1 MSGGRQRGGG
11 AIRIPRQ
18 ALLDAL
24 RAFSVAARQLSF
36 KAAADALFITPS
48 AVSHRIRDLETH
60 LGQAVFARKTRAI
73 ELTDAGRALLEEID
87 PLLESLDAA
96 LERATRRVRRR
107 VLRIAAPPFVA
118 TDLLIPSLESFFG
131 MQPRIDLDIVSGAAR
146 PSVHSPQAD
155 VSIVIAAEPPADVA
169 ATQLLSPRFVAAT
182 SKPVSLVAREL
193 GARVFEQQRRIVYR
207 HRSDLWTQ
215 WFAMTGFPAARSASL
230 IQVDTLPAAISAAER
245 GLGISLVP
253 TFVCERGLRPGRL
266 VRISDVEVDS
276 GDTYWLVHR
285 PEDRGR
291 PEVRAF
297 LSWALA
303 ELRR

>member
-1 MSGGRQRGGG
+1 MRV
-11 AIRIPRQ
+11 ARQ

-48 AVSHRIRDLETH
+48 AVSHRIRDLEQH
-60 LGQAVFARKTRAI
+60 LGQQMFVRKTRAI
-73 ELTDAGRALLEEID
+73 ELTDAGRSLLEEID

-96 LERATRRVRRR
+96 LDRAAKRSRRR
-107 VLRIAAPPFVA
+107 VLRISAPPFVA
-118 TDLLIPSLESFFG
+118 TDLLVPSLPSYFG
-131 MQPRIDLDIVSGAAR
+131 MQPRIDLDITSGPVR
-146 PSVHSPQAD
+146 PTAHGPQAD
-155 VSIVIAAEPPADVA
+155 VSIVIAAEPPPDVS
-169 ATQLLSPRFVAAT
+169 ATKLLSPRFVAAT
-182 SKPVSLVAREL
+182 SKPVSMVARDL
-193 GARVFEQQRRIVYR
+193 GARVFEKQRRIVYR

-215 WFAMTGFPAARSASL
+215 WFSMTGFAAGRGAGL

-253 TFVCERGLRPGRL
+253 TFVCERRLRPGRL
-266 VRISDVEVDS
+266 VRISDAEVDS

-297 LSWALA
+297 VSWALA

>member
-1 MSGGRQRGGG
+1 MRVS
-11 AIRIPRQ
+11 RQ

-48 AVSHRIRDLETH
+48 AVSHRIRDLEKH
-60 LGQAVFARKTRAI
+60 LGQQVFVRKTRAI
-73 ELTDAGRALLEEID
+73 ELTDAGRALLDEID
-87 PLLESLDAA
+87 PLLLSLDAA
-96 LERATRRVRRR
+96 LDRAAKRTRRRM
-107 VLRIAAPPFVA
+107 LRIAAPPFVA
-118 TDLLIPSLESFFG
+118 TDLLIPSLSSFFG
-131 MQPRIDLDIVSGAAR
+131 MQPRIDVDINSGTAR
-146 PSVHSPQAD
+146 PSAHTPQAD
-155 VSIVIAAEPPADVA
+155 VSIVIASSPPTDVV
-169 ATQLLSPRFVAAT
+169 ATTLLSPRFVAAT
-182 SKPVSLVAREL
+182 SLPNSAVAREL
-193 GARVFEQQRRIVYR
+193 GSRVFEKQRRIVYR

-215 WFAMTGFPAARSASL
+215 WFTMTGFPTGRAAPV

-253 TFVCERGLRPGRL
+253 TFVCERRLRPGRL
-266 VRISDVEVDS
+266 VRIADTEVDS
-276 GDTYWLVHR
+276 GDTYYLVYR
-285 PEDRGR
+285 AEDRSK